1 MNKKEKVICESEMN
15 FKKSFC
21 LRSNLNEDNKI
32 SSRPALERGVD
43 LVGRN
48 WKRV

>member
-1 MNKKEKVICESEMN
+1 MNKNEKVICEFEMN

-32 SSRPALERGVD
+32 SSRLALERGVD
-43 LVGRN
+43 LVSRN
-48 WKRV
+48 

>member
-1 MNKKEKVICESEMN
+1 MNKKEKVICEFEMN

-32 SSRPALERGVD
+32 SFRPALERGVD

>member
-1 MNKKEKVICESEMN
+1 MKKKEKVICESEMN

-21 LRSNLNEDNKI
+21 LRSNLNEHNKI

-48 WKRV
+48 

>member
-1 MNKKEKVICESEMN
+1 MNKKEKVICEFEIN

-21 LRSNLNEDNKI
+21 FRSNLNEDNKI
-32 SSRPALERGVD
+32 SSRPALERGVN

-48 WKRV
+48 

>member
-15 FKKSFC
+15 FRKSFS

-48 WKRV
+48 